1 MVTINM
7 QLRSIYGVSI
17 LLFLLSG
24 LLIVNTF
31 CGENTATPPPLVKA
45 DVFINS
51 GELAASFD
59 SNEVLSD
66 SLYLYKVLSVRG
78 IIKKILKK
86 ESGNYVITLG
96 DQVPGKPV
104 VDCHLDTI
112 YNRRILPLKNGDS
125 IVLRGTCA
133 GRLLNVILMQ
143 CIIEKQ

>member
-1 MVTINM
+1 M

-31 CGENTATPPPLVKA
+31 CGENTATPPLVKA
-45 DVFINS
+45 DIFINS

-59 SNEVLSD
+59 SNEALSD

-96 DQVPGKPV
+96 DPAPGTPV

-112 YNRRILPLKNGDS
+112 YNSRFLPLKNGDS
-125 IVLRGTCA
+125 VVLRGTCA
-133 GRLLNVILMQ
+133 GRLVNVILMQ

>member
-1 MVTINM
+1 M

-31 CGENTATPPPLVKA
+31 CGEDTASSPPLVKA
-45 DVFINS
+45 DFFISS

-78 IIKKILKK
+78 IIKKILQKD
-86 ESGNYVITLG
+86 SGDYVITLG
-96 DQVPGKPV
+96 DPAPGKPV
-104 VDCHLDTI
+104 VECHLDTS
-112 YNRRILPLKNGDS
+112 YNRGLPPLKDGDS